1 MKSLLIILLVFL
13 CFSYTLQACIPGENC
28 PYNQGECTDDQCSCK
43 DGFFTIIDSEKEEIN
58 QIFCN
63 YEQISVKMMLLLEVL
78 LPSSGQVYCGRYIHA
93 AIKFAL
99 VVSFI
104 LVSKFLTKKIL
115 IPKCFIVAKNAL
127 LGGGDDNKD
136 DEKKDKKEEKNDED
150 NDNEEDKI
158 NEKKNKKNNDDDDEV
173 EENSLSDCFSL
184 KTTKDISVKFGGTSK
199 KCQRFVFYFS
209 RIIIYAFWTFYSVDI
224 YLIFFKL
231 YSDGKGIPFGD

>member
-13 CFSYTLQACIPGENC
+13 FFSYTLQACIPGENC

-136 DEKKDKKEEKNDED
+136 DEKKEKKENH
-150 NDNEEDKI
+150 NDNEEDRFPEDSQNRNRK
-158 NEKKNKKNNDDDDEV
+158 NDDDDEV

-224 YLIFFKL
+224 YLIFFQL

>member
-1 MKSLLIILLVFL
+1 MKSILIILLTFL
-13 CFSYTLQACIPGENC
+13 FFSYTLQACIPGENC

-93 AIKFAL
+93 AIKFVL

-115 IPKCFIVAKNAL
+115 IPKCFIVAKNDL
-127 LGGGDDNKD
+127 LVPPNFTLISFVVLR
-136 DEKKDKKEEKNDED
+136 EKQSERLFSSTSSSSSLFFNIFLYL
-150 NDNEEDKI
+150 NTICFNLF
-158 NEKKNKKNNDDDDEV
+158 
-173 EENSLSDCFSL
+173 LSDIC
-184 KTTKDISVKFGGTSK
+184 
-199 KCQRFVFYFS
+199 
-209 RIIIYAFWTFYSVDI
+209 
-224 YLIFFKL
+224 
-231 YSDGKGIPFGD
+231 